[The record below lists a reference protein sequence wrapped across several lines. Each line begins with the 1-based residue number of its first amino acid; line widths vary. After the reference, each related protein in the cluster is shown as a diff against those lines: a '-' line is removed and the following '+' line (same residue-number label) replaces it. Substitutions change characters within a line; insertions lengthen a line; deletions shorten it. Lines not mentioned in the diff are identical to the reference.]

1 MHMIIHLTYR
11 MFPSSCSFIKFL
23 TVIEFLCVLM
33 YAYICIYMFIC
44 VHTSTLL
51 FQLLLCYNS
60 TKIHLFYV
68 LEIHVKCT
76 FWGMTFPLSVRFI
89 CVFLCYFHS
98 FLLLT
103 KVSSCIY
110 LLVNVYIYILGC
122 LVLYILPR
130 TFCMQDLIS
139 NDYFVVVFA
148 GLLEWAGRP

>member
-1 MHMIIHLTYR
+1 

-33 YAYICIYMFIC
+33 YAYTCICMFIC

-51 FQLLLCYNS
+51 FELLLCYNS

-68 LEIHVKCT
+68 LEIHVKCA
-76 FWGMTFPLSVRFI
+76 FWGMAFPLSVRFI
-89 CVFLCYFHS
+89 CVFLWYFHS

-103 KVSSCIY
+103 KISSCIY
-110 LLVNVYIYILGC
+110 LLVNVYIVYSLGC

-130 TFCMQDLIS
+130 TFCVQDLIS
-139 NDYFVVVFA
+139 NDYFVDVFA
-148 GLLEWAGRP
+148 GLLEWVSRP